1 MDYTELIEFF
11 GGDVN
16 EAAYKLKVTT
26 ATIYNYRASGIPPK
40 SLLYIENRIK
50 ELKMDQEQ
58 AKELENERYYKL
70 MQAFA
75 DCLAAKVSDD
85 TLDTL
90 RFETGF
96 NTNDLDNMTEKQSEV
111 E

>member
-1 MDYTELIEFF
+1 MTYTELIDFF
-11 GGDVN
+11 NGDVN

-26 ATIYNYRASGIPPK
+26 ATIYYYRAHGIPPK
-40 SLLYIENRIK
+40 SLPYIENRIR

-75 DCLAAKVSDD
+75 EALQAKLSDESLA
-85 TLDTL
+85 TL
-90 RFETGF
+90 RFETGLSQKDF
-96 NTNDLDNMTEKQSEV
+96 DNLKEKEGV
-111 E
+111 K

>member
-26 ATIYNYRASGIPPK
+26 ATIYNYRAHGIPPK
-40 SLLYIENRIK
+40 SLPYIENRIK

-70 MQAFA
+70 MQAFIEA
-75 DCLAAKVSDD
+75 WKLGMSRDNFD
-85 TLDTL
+85 TLV
-90 RFETGF
+90 FETGF
-96 NTNDLDNMTEKQSEV
+96 SKKDLDNMKEKEGV
-111 E
+111 K